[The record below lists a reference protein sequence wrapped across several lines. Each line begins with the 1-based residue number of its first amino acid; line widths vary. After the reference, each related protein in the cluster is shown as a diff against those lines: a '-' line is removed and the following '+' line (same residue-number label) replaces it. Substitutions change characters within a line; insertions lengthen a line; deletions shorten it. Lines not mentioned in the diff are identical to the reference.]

1 MDEPQ
6 DISYRSPE
14 TTFVLSLD
22 LVLLFPD
29 FTVVLFYAFTDYLK
43 QVLIICLMIV
53 WLDEASF
60 PVTEKHYGQKEVPVQ
75 YFYTEQTEV

>member
-53 WLDEASF
+53 
-60 PVTEKHYGQKEVPVQ
+60 
-75 YFYTEQTEV
+75 